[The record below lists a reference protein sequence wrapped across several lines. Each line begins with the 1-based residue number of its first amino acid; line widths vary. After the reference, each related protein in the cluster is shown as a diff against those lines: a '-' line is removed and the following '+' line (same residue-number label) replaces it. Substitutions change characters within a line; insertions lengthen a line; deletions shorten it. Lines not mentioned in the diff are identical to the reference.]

1 VDLRGKDE
9 GPLFT
14 KIHIGNVI
22 YIERLKPAGIY
33 SILERRCLEAEIDKV
48 SPHDCRRTYITNLL
62 ANGNDLASV
71 AKLAGHKSVET
82 TAIYDRRGLESLRE
96 AAESLELPC

>member
-1 VDLRGKDE
+1 MNR
-9 GPLFT
+9 
-14 KIHIGNVI
+14 I
-22 YIERLKPAGIY
+22 RPAGIY
-33 SILERRCLEAEIDKV
+33 SILERRYIEAGIEKV

-62 ANGNDLASV
+62 SNGNDLASV

-82 TAIYDRRGLESLRE
+82 TVLYDRRGLESLRE